1 MYCKVQL
8 FYKPRRA
15 LFVWTAD
22 FIHGSPLN
30 KIPEK
35 NDSSEPLK
43 TILMRLFNA
52 AFCPVTNCGD
62 VLLNGPSGTTEG

>member
-15 LFVWTAD
+15 LSVWTAD

-35 NDSSEPLK
+35 NDSSAIEND
-43 TILMRLFNA
+43 FNET
-52 AFCPVTNCGD
+52 FQCRFLPGD
-62 VLLNGPSGTTEG
+62 KLWRRAP